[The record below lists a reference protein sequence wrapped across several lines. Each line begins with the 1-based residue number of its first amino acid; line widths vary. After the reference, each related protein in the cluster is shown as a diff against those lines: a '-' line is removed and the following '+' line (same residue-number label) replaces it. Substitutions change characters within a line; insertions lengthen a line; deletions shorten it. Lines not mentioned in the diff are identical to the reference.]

1 MEREKLEPKLK
12 ELGLLGK
19 RSCFGDKLISPQL
32 LDEFYA
38 KVINTSH
45 RTASHLKRTA
55 LTFALWATCQ
65 LDELNAAYLNNGR
78 KSKAGAANQV

>member
-1 MEREKLEPKLK
+1 MEHEKLEPKLK

-38 KVINTSH
+38 KVIKYPTPYCITHETHGPHFRSLG
-45 RTASHLKRTA
+45 HLSA
-55 LTFALWATCQ
+55 
-65 LDELNAAYLNNGR
+65 
-78 KSKAGAANQV
+78 

>member
-1 MEREKLEPKLK
+1 MACSTTPAPPHSLCTLAVCCSNPESLAYTPMEREKLEPKLK

-45 RTASHLKRTA
+45 RNASHT
-55 LTFALWATCQ
+55 
-65 LDELNAAYLNNGR
+65 
-78 KSKAGAANQV
+78 